1 MFPCLAKTGGNCQE
15 AVMLVEELAV
25 NWKAVGG
32 CDGTVLT
39 TRNVC
44 LNSWMIINVKF
55 RKEHVINNH
64 GKPNGHHIHVLI
76 NSSVDNQRW

>member
-32 CDGTVLT
+32 FDGTVLT
-39 TRNVC
+39 TRDVC
-44 LNSWMIINVKF
+44 LNS
-55 RKEHVINNH
+55 
-64 GKPNGHHIHVLI
+64 
-76 NSSVDNQRW
+76 